1 MERLLGTLVADV
13 ADLGTSHE
21 WSLRRVTLADGR
33 RVFVKEARRRID
45 GLFAAEAAGLR
56 WLRDGWRQA
65 TGAETPR
72 VPGTP
77 GEKSREKTPD
87 EETPG
92 EKTFGGETPAAK
104 ASVEGTQEEE
114 SSGGARPREKTPGGK
129 SSGDEESG
137 PVPEVLAVDDTRL
150 VLPWIE
156 SGSPTPEAAERF
168 GRELAVLH
176 GAGAEAYGAPW
187 RGYIASLPLDN
198 ARGSSWPEWYAERR
212 VLPYVRM
219 AVNCGAL
226 SAGDAAELE
235 RAAERIPD
243 VAGPEEPPARIH
255 GDLWSGN
262 LLWGR
267 DRAWLIDPAAH
278 AGHRETD
285 LAMLALFGAP
295 QLERILAAYDET
307 APLADGWR
315 ARVPLHQLHPLLVH
329 VVLFGSSYRAQ
340 TLAAA
345 RSVLTS

>member
-1 MERLLGTLVADV
+1 MERLLGTPVADV

-33 RVFVKEARRRID
+33 RVFVKESRRRID

-65 TGAETPR
+65 VGAETPGA
-72 VPGTP
+72 PE
-77 GEKSREKTPD
+77 EKSREKSP
-87 EETPG
+87 
-92 EKTFGGETPAAK
+92 GGETPEAK
-104 ASVEGTQEEE
+104 A
-114 SSGGARPREKTPGGK
+114 
-129 SSGDEESG
+129 SG
-137 PVPEVLAVDDTRL
+137 PVPEVLAVDDTTL

-219 AVNCGAL
+219 AVDRGAL
-226 SAGDAAELE
+226 SAGDAARLE

-243 VAGPEEPPARIH
+243 AAGPEEPPARIH

-329 VVLFGSSYRAQ
+329 VVLFGSSYRGQ

-345 RSVLTS
+345 RSVLTF

>member
-1 MERLLGTLVADV
+1 MERLLGTPVADV

-65 TGAETPR
+65 A
-72 VPGTP
+72 
-77 GEKSREKTPD
+77 
-87 EETPG
+87 
-92 EKTFGGETPAAK
+92 GGETPEAK
-104 ASVEGTQEEE
+104 PSGEGTRGEEP
-114 SSGGARPREKTPGGK
+114 SGEGKLEAKPSGAE
-129 SSGDEESG
+129 DSG
-137 PVPEVLAVDDTRL
+137 PVPEVLAVDDTTL

-198 ARGSSWPEWYAERR
+198 AQGSSWPEWYAERR

-219 AVNCGAL
+219 AVDRGAL

-307 APLADGWR
+307 VPLADGWR

-329 VVLFGSSYRAQ
+329 VVLFGSSYRGQ

-345 RSVLTS
+345 RSVLTA